1 MSIIDSIHKSEDL
14 ANKLKQD
21 ALEKNKELLEQT
33 NESSVLEAQ
42 NLLEKAKNE
51 IQEDN
56 IRCEN
61 LRKEEALKIKNQCET
76 ECDSLN
82 KIADSNKQKAIDI
95 IMRRIVN

>member
-82 KIADSNKQKAIDI
+82 KIADLNKQKAIDI

>member
-33 NESSVLEAQ
+33 NESSVHEAQ

-82 KIADSNKQKAIDI
+82 KIADLNKQKAIDI

>member
-33 NESSVLEAQ
+33 NESSVLETQ

-82 KIADSNKQKAIDI
+82 KIADLNKQKAIDI

>member
-21 ALEKNKELLEQT
+21 ALEKNKQLLEQT

-82 KIADSNKQKAIDI
+82 KIADLNKQKAIDI

>member
-42 NLLEKAKNE
+42 NLLDKAKNE

-82 KIADSNKQKAIDI
+82 KIADLNKQKAIDI

>member
-61 LRKEEALKIKNQCET
+61 LRKEEALKIKNQCKT

-82 KIADSNKQKAIDI
+82 KIADLNKQKAIDI

>member
-42 NLLEKAKNE
+42 SLLEKAKNE

-82 KIADSNKQKAIDI
+82 KIADLNKQKAIDI

>member
-33 NESSVLEAQ
+33 NESSVLEAK

-82 KIADSNKQKAIDI
+82 KIADLNKQKAIDI

>member
-21 ALEKNKELLEQT
+21 ALEKNKQLLEQT

-42 NLLEKAKNE
+42 NLLEKVKNE

-82 KIADSNKQKAIDI
+82 KIADLNKQKAIDI